1 MTATK
6 AVIFDMDGVIS
17 ETQSLHAKA
26 EQVALKTVGI
36 NLSPEEISERFS
48 GIYDK
53 TWFAQLFTEEGV
65 EADVEKAIA
74 EKWHVMEQQ
83 IDEHGVRAVP
93 GVLDLITPLHASK
106 YRLGV
111 GSASPRHFISH
122 VMQKLALESFMASVH
137 SAEEVARGKPEPDL
151 FLLIANELGADPVR
165 CVVIEDG
172 RSGMIAAR
180 KASMKCIGLVP
191 DTSGDYPADVLVT
204 SLTTVTPDT
213 IVNLLGASFPDS

>member
-74 EKWHVMEQQ
+74 EKLHVIEQQ
-83 IDEHGVRAVP
+83 I
-93 GVLDLITPLHASK
+93 
-106 YRLGV
+106 
-111 GSASPRHFISH
+111 
-122 VMQKLALESFMASVH
+122 
-137 SAEEVARGKPEPDL
+137 
-151 FLLIANELGADPVR
+151 
-165 CVVIEDG
+165 
-172 RSGMIAAR
+172 
-180 KASMKCIGLVP
+180 
-191 DTSGDYPADVLVT
+191 
-204 SLTTVTPDT
+204 
-213 IVNLLGASFPDS
+213 